1 MTTAERDRDLAS
13 IQEARQLGRAAV
25 EAQRQLEGYTQ
36 EQVDAIIEEMAASGL
51 AHSEQLA
58 ELAHNETGFGNIP
71 DKVLKNNFV
80 LKDVVEAMRGM
91 RTVGVLREDREHGIR
106 EIAEPVGVVA
116 GIVPSTNP
124 TSTAFFKCLI
134 AL

>member
-1 MTTAERDRDLAS
+1 MTNAERDRDLAS

-25 EAQRQLEGYTQ
+25 EAQRQLESYTQ

-58 ELAHNETGFGNIP
+58 ELAHNETGFGNSP

-80 LKDVVEAMRGM
+80 RKDGVEAMRGM
-91 RTVGVLREDREHGIR
+91 RTTQDD
-106 EIAEPVGVVA
+106 
-116 GIVPSTNP
+116 
-124 TSTAFFKCLI
+124 K
-134 AL
+134 